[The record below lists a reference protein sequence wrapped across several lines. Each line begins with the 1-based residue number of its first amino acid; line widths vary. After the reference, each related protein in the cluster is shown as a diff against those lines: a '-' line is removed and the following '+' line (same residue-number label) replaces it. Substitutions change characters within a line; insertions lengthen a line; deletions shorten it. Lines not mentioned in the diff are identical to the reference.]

1 MAKREI
7 KSLFCERFDCPPA
20 EYEDRAFRQCL
31 YWHARLLTPVVRKLS
46 PRFFAED
53 MKFIQELG
61 LTSDWR
67 AARSEVLSF
76 QAENQSN
83 SGFWR
88 NSLRI
93 RVSGRK
99 AAELAQRL
107 FSTERRKNPQPSP
120 A

>member
-20 EYEDRAFRQCL
+20 EYEGWAFRQCL
-31 YWHARLLTPVVRKLS
+31 YWHARLLTPIVRKLS

-61 LTSDWR
+61 LTNDWR
-67 AARSEVLSF
+67 GARSEVLSF
-76 QAENQSN
+76 QEENRAN
-83 SGFWR
+83 SSFLR
-88 NSLRI
+88 NSLKI

-99 AAELAQRL
+99 AADLAQRL
-107 FSTERRKNPQPSP
+107 FLAERRKNPQPSP
-120 A
+120 